1 LSKYDLIFMD
11 SIKID
16 GINYNLTD
24 LEEDC
29 WIRLLNGSLKGR
41 DPLHNPVVANTN
53 AYGINMRTI
62 VLRKVDTA
70 QKTLAFHT
78 DIRSGKWN
86 ELMENHN
93 ISWLFYDA
101 AARIQIRLSGK
112 ASLHFD
118 DAIAL
123 EAWLKSTANSR
134 KIYMGD
140 SAPSEQSNIHTSG
153 MPITFQSTDPTIE
166 ESEAGRK
173 NFGVIITKVNWMEW
187 LWLNSAGHRRASFT
201 YNDDNSVL
209 ATWLVP

>member
-1 LSKYDLIFMD
+1 
-11 SIKID
+11 
-16 GINYNLTD
+16 
-24 LEEDC
+24 
-29 WIRLLNGSLKGR
+29 LLNGSLKGR

-86 ELMENHN
+86 ELMENN
-93 ISWLFYDA
+93 NTSWLFYDA

-112 ASLHFD
+112 VSLHVD
-118 DAIAL
+118 DAIAK
-123 EAWLKSTANSR
+123 EAWLKCTANSR

-140 SAPSEQSNIHTSG
+140 IAPSEQSDIPTSG
-153 MPITFQSTDPTIE
+153 MPIVFQSTDPTLE

-173 NFGVIITKVNWMEW
+173 NFGVTITKVNWMEW

-201 YNDDNSVL
+201 YNDDNTVL